1 MDSLSPLAAQAAR
14 TFKTR
19 AEDAGGGRILEF
31 RVFGSMARG
40 EAHAGS
46 DLDIFVMVDQRD
58 PQLDRAIIEAA
69 CSVEEELGFPFLVSP
84 RIMARAH
91 FEELVR
97 RERLLAR
104 DILNDGIPL

>member
-1 MDSLSPLAAQAAR
+1 MDPLSPLAEQAAR
-14 TFKTR
+14 TFKAR
-19 AEDAGGGRILEF
+19 AEQVGGDRILEF

-58 PQLDRAIIEAA
+58 PNLDQAIIEAA
-69 CSVEEELGFPFLVSP
+69 CSVEEEFGFPFLVAP
-84 RIMARAH
+84 RIMAQAH

-104 DILNDGIPL
+104 DILNEGIPL